1 MIKVIEQFLLN
12 RGFTGN
18 WAPVLANITT
28 ALIVLLACITSWL
41 VARFILTRVI
51 GVYVSRSKSKWDDIF
66 LERHLFSRT
75 ANLAPAIIMYLSAPV
90 FPGIQVW
97 IQGVASSYIVLVALL
112 IIFSLLDG
120 FEAIYRTFEVSKE
133 KPIKG
138 IIQVIKIILSA
149 MAVIIIVSML
159 MDESPWA
166 LLSGI
171 GVFSAVLMLIFQNSI
186 LGFVAGIQ
194 LSANDM
200 VRVGDWIE
208 MPKYNADGDVID
220 ITLHT
225 VKVRN
230 WDKTITMIPSHAM
243 ISDSFKNWRGMRE
256 SGGRRIKRAI
266 YIDMNSIKFCT
277 EEMLAR
283 FEQFHYLTDYIKRK
297 RIEIDEYNKALDVNP
312 EQLVNGRRMTNVGTF
327 RAYVQEYLKNL
338 STLNKDMI
346 TMVRQLAPTEHGLPI
361 EIYCFTASTQWTDYE
376 SVQADIFDHILAVV
390 PQFDL
395 RIYQSPSGKDL
406 APIFSVDNPTGRS
419 LSD

>member
-1 MIKVIEQFLLN
+1 MIQMIKKWMLN
-12 RGFTGN
+12 IGFSKS
-18 WAPVLANITT
+18 WASPLAN
-28 ALIVLLACITSWL
+28 AVMVLLIVLACILCWL
-41 VARFILTRVI
+41 FVKTILIRVI
-51 GVYVSRSKSKWDDIF
+51 AVYIRRSKSKWDDIF
-66 LERHLFSRT
+66 LERRLFSRA
-75 ANLAPAIIMYLSAPV
+75 ANLAPAIILHLSAPV

-97 IQGVASSYIVLVALL
+97 IQRLALSHIALVTLL

-120 FEAIYRTFEVSKE
+120 LEEIYRTFEISRE

-138 IIQVIKIILSA
+138 ILQVLKIIFSA
-149 MAVIIIVSML
+149 VAFIIIVSIL
-159 MDESPWA
+159 VDRSPWA

-171 GVFSAVLMLIFQNSI
+171 GVFSAVLLLIFQNSI

-194 LSANDM
+194 LAVNDM

-208 MPKYNADGDVID
+208 MPKYNADGNVIE

-225 VKVRN
+225 VKVQN
-230 WDKTITMIPSHAM
+230 WDKTITMIPSHTM
-243 ISDSFKNWRGMRE
+243 VSDSFKNWRGMRE

-277 EEMLAR
+277 EEMLER
-283 FEQFHYLTDYIKRK
+283 FEQFHYLTDYINRK
-297 RIEIDEYNKALDVNP
+297 RIEIDEYNKALNVNP

-327 RAYVQEYLKNL
+327 RAYVQEYLNNL
-338 STLNKDMI
+338 PTLNKGMI

-376 SVQADIFDHILAVV
+376 TVQADIFDHILAVI

-395 RIYQSPSGKDL
+395 RIYQSPSGKDFAFTL
-406 APIFSVDNPTGRS
+406 ADNQPGRI

>member
-28 ALIVLLACITSWL
+28 ALIVLLACIASWL
-41 VARFILTRVI
+41 AARFILTRVVGI
-51 GVYVSRSKSKWDDIF
+51 YVKRSKSKWDDIL
-66 LERHLFSRT
+66 LERRLFSRT
-75 ANLAPAIIMYLSAPV
+75 ANLAPAIILNLSASA
-90 FPGIQVW
+90 FTSIQVW
-97 IQGVASSYIVLVALL
+97 IQRLASSYIVLVTLL

-120 FEAIYRTFEVSKE
+120 FDEIYRTFEISKE

-138 IIQVIKIILSA
+138 ILQVLKIILSV
-149 MAVIIIVSML
+149 MGIIIIISIFV
-159 MDESPWA
+159 DQSPWG

-243 ISDSFKNWRGMRE
+243 VSDSFKNWRGMRE

-277 EEMLAR
+277 EEMLER
-283 FEQFHYLTDYIKRK
+283 FEQFHYLTDYINRK
-297 RIEIDEYNKALDVNP
+297 RIEIDEYNKALNVNP

-327 RAYVQEYLKNL
+327 RAYVQEYLNNL
-338 STLNKDMI
+338 PTLNKGMI

-376 SVQADIFDHILAVV
+376 TVQADIFDHILAVI

-395 RIYQSPSGKDL
+395 RIYQSPSGKDFAFTL
-406 APIFSVDNPTGRS
+406 ADNQPGRI